1 MFFSDVVNVSL
12 IFYMFFSDVEVNL
25 VVFIIV
31 IVLMSVL

>member
-25 VVFIIV
+25 VVFIV

>member
-12 IFYMFFSDVEVNL
+12 ILYMFFSDVEVNL
-25 VVFIIV
+25 VVFIV